1 MDNQHDPFLDPS
13 PPPRVASWRE
23 TAAGILAL
31 APALFIGQLGWVGMK
46 VTDTA
51 LLGHVG
57 THALA
62 AASLSDLWTMASGV
76 LIQGRV
82 LGIFVGNAV
91 GAAKAG
97 TAPWQ
102 LAGEWLQVSVAV
114 LGAIS
119 CFVMGLWAA
128 TGPVLRLTRADAALI
143 PDASYFSLVLLACI
157 PARVL
162 FSQLQQ
168 YLSAQRIVKPAAAVA
183 LVGLAANLLL
193 GYLLVLGV
201 PTGPSRFGGYGFPAC
216 PIVTSAVEWLQL
228 LALAGLFCLC
238 LGYGRQGWPQAVGWC
253 GVSPAFVTKSRVREY
268 LKLYVPAALS
278 IASDF
283 WRMSAVGAFAAS
295 LSTLDLAVFTASYR
309 VMWISLVLTGSL
321 TGGVGIKVAQALGA
335 SRPHDARR
343 CVVAGLGLACVALAA
358 VAALILAA
366 PRPLAAI
373 FSSDASVLDAFVRAR
388 LGPCL
393 AAEARSPEI
402 TERTRDRPR
411 LGSASP
417 QSR

>member
-114 LGAIS
+114 LGVIS

-201 PTGPSRFGGYGFPAC
+201 PTGPSRFG
-216 PIVTSAVEWLQL
+216 
-228 LALAGLFCLC
+228 
-238 LGYGRQGWPQAVGWC
+238 
-253 GVSPAFVTKSRVREY
+253 
-268 LKLYVPAALS
+268 
-278 IASDF
+278 
-283 WRMSAVGAFAAS
+283 
-295 LSTLDLAVFTASYR
+295 TASR
-309 VMWISLVLTGSL
+309 
-321 TGGVGIKVAQALGA
+321 
-335 SRPHDARR
+335 H
-343 CVVAGLGLACVALAA
+343 
-358 VAALILAA
+358 
-366 PRPLAAI
+366 
-373 FSSDASVLDAFVRAR
+373 
-388 LGPCL
+388 
-393 AAEARSPEI
+393 ARS
-402 TERTRDRPR
+402 
-411 LGSASP
+411 
-417 QSR
+417 

>member
-114 LGAIS
+114 LGVIS

-201 PTGPSRFGGYGFPAC
+201 PTGPSRFGGYGSLAPHLPTPLPTPPHTSAHLRRYGFPAC

-321 TGGVGIKVAQALGA
+321 TGGVGIKV
-335 SRPHDARR
+335 R
-343 CVVAGLGLACVALAA
+343 
-358 VAALILAA
+358 
-366 PRPLAAI
+366 
-373 FSSDASVLDAFVRAR
+373 
-388 LGPCL
+388 
-393 AAEARSPEI
+393 
-402 TERTRDRPR
+402 
-411 LGSASP
+411 
-417 QSR
+417 